1 MHTDTVRVVNPARP
15 DTFMT
20 INRAD
25 FGPGHDLW
33 HEQGE
38 GFVPLPLP
46 SQHFDPAERQLAA
59 EILNRIVPALLN
71 VASDE
76 WAAMPGPA
84 RLDML
89 RRFEMDMAAPAPSDA
104 ALSVAKVSGPRGLWY
119 VMRGDQRASQ
129 GFRSEAEA
137 QAERER
143 MSA

>member
-1 MHTDTVRVVNPARP
+1 MRTETVRVVNPARP

-33 HEQGE
+33 HEQAE
-38 GFVPLPLP
+38 GFVPPAAP
-46 SQHFDPAERQLAA
+46 RQNFDPAERDLAA
-59 EILNRIVPALLN
+59 EILNRMVPARLGIS
-71 VASDE
+71 ADE

-89 RRFEMDMAAPAPSDA
+89 RRFEMDMASPAPAA
-104 ALSVAKVSGPRGLWY
+104 GALSVTKVSGPRGLWY

-129 GFRSEAEA
+129 GFRTEAEA

-143 MSA
+143 MTA